1 MLAAYHVVVYVM
13 IEGQNYLYQQLSTSE
28 DSYCQNYF
36 FSVAIWTQTSLSYH
50 HIHVNT
56 NIGQNTVPEDPVGD
70 KEHLIRII
78 PFLAV
83 LAGGSF
89 GAPRDIVNVAEG
101 MGHKSLRVSPLIVPV
116 AADVADQPPDLSG
129 MGG

>member
-1 MLAAYHVVVYVM
+1 MFVPKVLNLPQSLHFQWMLAAYHVVVYVM

-56 NIGQNTVPEDPVGD
+56 NIG
-70 KEHLIRII
+70 
-78 PFLAV
+78 
-83 LAGGSF
+83 
-89 GAPRDIVNVAEG
+89 
-101 MGHKSLRVSPLIVPV
+101 
-116 AADVADQPPDLSG
+116 
-129 MGG
+129 